1 MWRSAVLMVDV
12 LSCGFDNEGLFFV
25 LCTHGF
31 VLFTG
36 EMKTKLPV
44 TLENKLHVALNC
56 FLIIRLQPDDKGEG
70 SICLPTLFSRK
81 PKEQQRRMRI
91 WVLLQEFIFIYSR
104 FHEYECRFPA
114 FGEVTI
120 NNCNKCWKNPVKGS
134 KFLCIFQTLQLAT
147 INRSPSKNKLLLFSL
162 RWIV

>member
-1 MWRSAVLMVDV
+1 MVDV

-56 FLIIRLQPDDKGEG
+56 FLIIRL
-70 SICLPTLFSRK
+70 
-81 PKEQQRRMRI
+81 
-91 WVLLQEFIFIYSR
+91 
-104 FHEYECRFPA
+104 
-114 FGEVTI
+114 
-120 NNCNKCWKNPVKGS
+120 
-134 KFLCIFQTLQLAT
+134 
-147 INRSPSKNKLLLFSL
+147 
-162 RWIV
+162 